1 MLSMRAMCVALAVAG
16 LSLTSMESAFG
27 QLHRGVTAK
36 QGGAPSTSSVAGQR
50 VLGPNVRYVVRVGL
64 MHNPTGI
71 RGDEMGSV
79 LQAAT
84 RSRARALK
92 GAAVVADGDA
102 ALLAQARKRHLPV
115 ITVEGSIT
123 QLAESPAA
131 GGIQVQA
138 RVELLVRREQ
148 VLKGTLTGGA
158 TTFGTS
164 PTLSD
169 LGRRRLQD
177 DAVDGAVE
185 SALRGADQGLLV
197 AGL

>member
-1 MLSMRAMCVALAVAG
+1 MCVALAVAG

-27 QLHRGVTAK
+27 QLQRGVTAK
-36 QGGAPSTSSVAGQR
+36 QGGAPTASSVAGRR
-50 VLGPNVRYVVRVGL
+50 VLGPNVRYVVRLGL
-64 MHNPTGI
+64 MRNPTGI

-84 RSRARALK
+84 RSRARLLK

-102 ALLAQARKRHLPV
+102 ALLAQARKRRLPV

-148 VLKGTLTGGA
+148 ILKGTLTGGA

-169 LGRRRLQD
+169 LGRRKLQD
-177 DAVDGAVE
+177 DAIDGAVE
-185 SALRGADQGLLV
+185 SALRGAAQGLLV